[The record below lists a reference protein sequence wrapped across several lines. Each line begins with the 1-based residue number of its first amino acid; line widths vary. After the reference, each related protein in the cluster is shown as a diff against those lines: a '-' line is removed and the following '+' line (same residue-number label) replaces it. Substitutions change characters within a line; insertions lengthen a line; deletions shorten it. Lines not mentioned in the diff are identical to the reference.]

1 MISVEAW
8 QAFGGLLAVL
18 LALGG
23 AALALQRLGILRRS
37 PDPAPA
43 PPPSEDGGGDLV
55 ARVLALEGRAG
66 AIEERTAV
74 LEERTRKHE
83 DSLKGIG
90 RLHARID
97 GVAETT
103 GRIEGEI
110 TQMNRTLN
118 LMLRHLLGEGES

>member
-18 LALGG
+18 IALGG
-23 AALALQRLGILRRS
+23 AALALQRLGILRRA

-43 PPPSEDGGGDLV
+43 PAASEGEGDALA
-55 ARVLALEGRAG
+55 ARVSALEGRAG
-66 AIEERTAV
+66 SIEERTAV

-83 DSLKGIG
+83 RSLEGIG

-118 LMLRHLLGEGES
+118 LMLRHLLGEGEA

>member
-18 LALGG
+18 IALGG
-23 AALALQRLGILRRS
+23 AALALQRLGILRRA
-37 PDPAPA
+37 PDRAAPA
-43 PPPSEDGGGDLV
+43 SEGEGGALA
-55 ARVLALEGRAG
+55 ARVSALEGRAG
-66 AIEERTAV
+66 GIEERTAV

-83 DSLKGIG
+83 RSLEGIG